1 VGCDVVRRRV
11 GAVLALVV
19 TSFAAS
25 AQTPEFTLKIDLR
38 PTYMSE
44 RGDHTTFRWY
54 DSMGRHSTIG
64 LQLNLEPGYR
74 IWVSQRLQ
82 KIDNDPDRDQLDEYY
97 LEDPGNWRLGRQYL
111 PFGDRILLRSSAMA
125 ARLDTQLLLAALP
138 IAIAYADGGKGKVRG
153 VVGRIGRGFGVSVAV
168 GDHFGIS
175 ASDLTPIRSPE
186 AAPGRGRGYRFVL
199 GGDYGQRFGP
209 ILLEGEYAAFRRG
222 STELDADLDVSDL
235 RATVSPATANGMK
248 LTGAWSREWRS
259 KEDFYRIEGE
269 LPIGPKLQMIPFVRF
284 ARGDWE
290 RLGITVRIRF

>member
-1 VGCDVVRRRV
+1 M
-11 GAVLALVV
+11 LALVV